1 MQNSK
6 VAFLLLNCDLFF
18 AYENIFS
25 AAEGYLQKKTKYY
38 LSFRLTIKI
47 YRRF

>member
-25 AAEGYLQKKTKYY
+25 AAEGYLQKKNEI
-38 LSFRLTIKI
+38 LP
-47 YRRF
+47 